1 MDYIPP
7 KATAAEAIE
16 WLGNHTG
23 QRWTIARIV
32 ESGVSPWFWLDYSQ
46 EHAIAFGDRIEGYEV
61 QMIFGTDVQRL
72 LKNTSE
78 ATCLVTMFRAPAG
91 VFGPDEALVRVPVTV
106 PMDALRFAREDIQAL
121 AEPKQQPEDA
131 APTDNHEAVL
141 AALFDPVRHPQLEKM
156 FPDDGKWAD
165 HAERAARNGLDGART
180 GRGVFNPYLAARW
193 WIDQGPAG
201 WDWSRCAKVLAR
213 NLPARSIDSK
223 YLLTGDYD

>member
-1 MDYIPP
+1 
-7 KATAAEAIE
+7 
-16 WLGNHTG
+16 
-23 QRWTIARIV
+23 
-32 ESGVSPWFWLDYSQ
+32 
-46 EHAIAFGDRIEGYEV
+46 
-61 QMIFGTDVQRL
+61 MIFGTDVQRL

-91 VFGPDEALVRVPVTV
+91 VFGPDEALVRAPINV

-141 AALFDPVRHPQLEKM
+141 AALFDPVKHPQLEKM
-156 FPDDGKWAD
+156 FPDGGKWAD
-165 HAERAARNGLDGART
+165 HVERAARNGLGGAKT

-193 WIDQGPAG
+193 WIDKGPAG
-201 WDWSRCAKVLAR
+201 WDWSRCAKVLAK